1 MTSSLAGQPRAS
13 DSSGAIDVRA
23 LSKQFGAV
31 EAVSDLSFSVPAG
44 AIVGL
49 LGPPGSGKTTTLRAI
64 LGLVTPTSGMTTVNG
79 QAYPKLHSPAR
90 VVGAV
95 LGAQGFPSRRRARQH
110 LLVYCAA
117 IGVPDRRAD
126 AVLEL
131 VGLAGF
137 ASRPIGG
144 FAPDMRRRLA
154 FAVALLGEPQI
165 LVLDEPA
172 RGLDSAGIT
181 WLRGFLRDFAY
192 RGGTVLMSSSVL
204 REVEQDV
211 DAAVILKAGRRVFY
225 GTLAQLRGGR
235 APRVL
240 VASADAGALAHAL
253 VARQLNDVVW
263 LPDGRLAVGGADPTQ
278 ISQTALDARV
288 TVHGMQPEQDDLEQA
303 FRALTSAGPAAAA
316 PVQASL

>member
-1 MTSSLAGQPRAS
+1 MTSSPTRQLRSS
-13 DSSGAIDVRA
+13 DSSGAIEVCA
-23 LSKQFGAV
+23 LSKRFGGV
-31 EAVSDLSFSVPAG
+31 EAVSEVSFSVPAG

-49 LGPPGSGKTTTLRAI
+49 LGPPGSGKTTTLRAL
-64 LGLVTPTSGMTTVNG
+64 LGLVTPTSGTATVNG
-79 QAYPKLHSPAR
+79 QAYPKLHSPGR

-95 LGAQGFPSRRRARQH
+95 LDAQGFPSRRHARQH

-126 AVLEL
+126 SVLEL

-137 ASRPIGG
+137 ASHAIAG
-144 FAPDMRRRLA
+144 FTLGMRRRLA
-154 FAVALLGEPQI
+154 LAVALLGEPQI
-165 LVLDEPA
+165 LVLDQPA
-172 RGLDSAGIT
+172 RGLDPAGIT
-181 WLRGFLRDFAY
+181 WLRGFLGAFVY

-211 DAAVILKAGRRVFY
+211 DAVVILKAGRCVFQ

-253 VARQLNDVVW
+253 VARQVNDVVW
-263 LPDGRLAVGGADPTQ
+263 LPDGRLAVGGADPAE

-288 TVHGMQPEQDDLEQA
+288 IVHGMQPEQDDLEQA
-303 FRALTSAGPAAAA
+303 FRVLTSAGPAAAA
-316 PVQASL
+316 PAQANR